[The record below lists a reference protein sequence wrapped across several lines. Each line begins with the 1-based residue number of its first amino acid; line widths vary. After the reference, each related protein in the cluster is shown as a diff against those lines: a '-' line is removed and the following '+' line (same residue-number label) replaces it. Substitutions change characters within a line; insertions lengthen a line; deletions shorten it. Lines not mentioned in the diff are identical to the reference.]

1 MTMHARYRNQ
11 QPRGLD
17 MRMHIHIFESSQPE
31 GLSVGG
37 LVYKIHSNQE
47 YVLLTI
53 KGNFLNMIKGIL
65 KKHLCRHSRHD
76 TQWQNTESAT
86 LKNKY
91 QIRMLAFTATIQ
103 HHTGVLVK
111 ATRQEK

>member
-76 TQWQNTESAT
+76 TQWQNTERAT